1 MQRPRLTVLLIC
13 ATLLGATSLPAA
25 AHGAAATH
33 VGRFR
38 FLGHAATLVVPLVP
52 PLPSLAWD
60 VHTRRRAGRVAYL
73 EVPGLGD
80 VPAVLDGRTRALNL
94 RHGWVRRILVAQ
106 NRPGVV
112 RVAVR
117 ATRPIRLV
125 PTLAHRRGGWIL
137 RLRIVPVALRPH
149 ARRRVHRVGD
159 FGQL

>member
-1 MQRPRLTVLLIC
+1 MQRPRLTLLLVC
-13 ATLLGATSLPAA
+13 ATLLGATTLPAA
-25 AHGAAATH
+25 AHEKVATH

-38 FLGHAATLVVPLVP
+38 FLSHAATIVVPLVP

-60 VHTRRRAGRVAYL
+60 VRSRRAGRVAYL

-80 VPAVLDGRTRALNL
+80 VPAVLEGRTRSINL
-94 RHGWVRRILVAQ
+94 HHGWVRRVLVAQ

-117 ATRPIRLV
+117 AIRPIRLL
-125 PTLAHRRGGWIL
+125 PSLAHPRAGWIL
-137 RLRIVPVALRPH
+137 RIQVVPTGRRPR
-149 ARRRVHRVGD
+149 ARGHRVGD